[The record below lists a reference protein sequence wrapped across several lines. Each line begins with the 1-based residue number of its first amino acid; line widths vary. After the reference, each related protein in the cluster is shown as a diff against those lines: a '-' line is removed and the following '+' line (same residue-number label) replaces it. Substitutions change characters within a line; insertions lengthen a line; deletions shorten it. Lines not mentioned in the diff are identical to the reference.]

1 MSAPQTGGS
10 DLHNAVLA
18 YSNEVFEATQRLLRA
33 QHQLSQAIL
42 GGASMAAKSATEERP
57 GGADHRTRDD
67 EEGSAEDGAQ
77 GDAEAASVD
86 VTGGG
91 DDFVDDVSASGD
103 DESIAGFVDEDAGDE
118 DAGDEDAGHE
128 DAADEDLSDEDAGG
142 DEVAEDD
149 LGDED
154 EFLDDEESAV
164 DEEEAVPEAA
174 QAGGPSGRGRRR

>member
-42 GGASMAAKSATEERP
+42 GGASMAAESPTEERP
-57 GGADHRTRDD
+57 GGADHRTGDD

-103 DESIAGFVDEDAGDE
+103 DESGAGFVDE

-154 EFLDDEESAV
+154 EFADDEESAV

-174 QAGGPSGRGRRR
+174 QAGGSSGRGRRR